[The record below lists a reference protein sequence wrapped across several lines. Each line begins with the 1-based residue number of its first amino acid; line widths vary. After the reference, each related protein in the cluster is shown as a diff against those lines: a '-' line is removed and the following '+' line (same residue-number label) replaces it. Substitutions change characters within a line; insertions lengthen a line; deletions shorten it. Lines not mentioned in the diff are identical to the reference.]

1 MVCLYCS
8 GKTKITNS
16 RHQKRLNQ
24 KWRRHT
30 CTDCQAV
37 FTTIESFDPET
48 SLIVQ
53 HGKKQ
58 LPFQRELLFVSIY
71 ESLRH
76 RPQAAKEAKA
86 LTDTILAQLLPLATS
101 ATLTR
106 QNIVATTAKTL
117 KNFDKA
123 AHTHYLA
130 FHPVTKN

>member
-1 MVCLYCS
+1 MVCIYCS
-8 GKTKITNS
+8 RKTKITNS

-30 CTDCQAV
+30 CIDCQAV
-37 FTTIESFDPET
+37 FTTIEAFDPET
-48 SLIVQ
+48 SLLIRQ
-53 HGKKQ
+53 GKKQ

-86 LTDTILAQLLPLATS
+86 LTDTILAQLLPQATS

-106 QNIVATTAKTL
+106 ENIVTTTSKTL
-117 KNFDKA
+117 KNFDGA
-123 AHTHYLA
+123 AHSHYLA
-130 FHPVTKN
+130 FHPM